1 VLKFWR
7 TRISLAVNRPAWC
20 LTQRDVALVVAS
32 HYNANLSRQYVF
44 LCYFLSSFRFTSYF
58 CWVLVKS
65 KRKRVVDENETK
77 ADVAT
82 DIVGVSEGT
91 KEETTVVVLPPKK
104 KSIQVPP
111 VLQTRDAALFK
122 KNIRSRRYKLCEKL
136 HAALKQDLKLAAKSK
151 QLVAWRYV
159 LQGTLT
165 KTNEL
170 IADPRLSR
178 DFHPLL
184 LVLDMTLRTAFIT
197 R

>member
-1 VLKFWR
+1 MLHWLWEVITIPTSLVSTYSFVLFFLLFGLR
-7 TRISLAVNRPAWC
+7 LISV
-20 LTQRDVALVVAS
+20 
-32 HYNANLSRQYVF
+32 
-44 LCYFLSSFRFTSYF
+44 
-58 CWVLVKS
+58 WVLVKW

-91 KEETTVVVLPPKK
+91 TEETTAVVLPPKK

-122 KNIRSRRYKLCEKL
+122 RNIRSRRSKLCEKL
-136 HAALKQDLKLAAKSK
+136 HAALKQDLKLAAERK
-151 QLVAWRYV
+151 QLVAWRHV